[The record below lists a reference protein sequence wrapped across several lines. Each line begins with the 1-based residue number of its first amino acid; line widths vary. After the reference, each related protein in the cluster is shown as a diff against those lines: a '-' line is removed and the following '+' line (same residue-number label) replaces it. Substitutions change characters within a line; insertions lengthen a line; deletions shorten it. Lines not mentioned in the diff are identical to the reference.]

1 MKTASDK
8 TNVNNKL
15 INISKKTFISVLVL
29 LALLMAAAIILTYVI
44 PKGTFGTT
52 VIDGEEVP
60 DYNTYIPLSDEEG
73 IPIWKGILSPFLLL
87 GSGDGIT
94 VIMLSLFL
102 LVIAGTFQAMND
114 NGGVRTIVG
123 RVISKFEGCRFLL
136 LSIIALIFMLFGSLL
151 GLFEEML
158 TLLPIIA
165 ILTVSIG
172 FDSFTGFLISIVACG
187 FGFSS
192 AITNPFT
199 VLFASQIIGV
209 NPMTNVWYRIV
220 IFLIMY
226 GVMELSIFLYTKK
239 IAKDPTKSF
248 TYERDLKFKDE
259 LEKELPVKNEK
270 KTMRAYII
278 FFSVV
283 LVVITV
289 FSSVDA
295 IRDYTVPALIAVFL
309 IGGTLA
315 SLVSTGW
322 DLRSSFRSFLK
333 GVTSALPTI
342 AFILMASS
350 IKFILVE
357 GKVLPTI
364 ANTINGLVENKDPY
378 SLALIL
384 LCIVLVLEFFISSS
398 TAKAIFVMSM
408 LGVLSLGITKEMQVL
423 IYTFADGYTNLL
435 FPTSPVLLIGL
446 SMIEVSYF
454 KWLKK
459 SWPLFLLTFTLVIVL
474 LLLGIL
480 IKF

>member
-73 IPIWKGILSPFLLL
+73 IPIWKGVLSPFLLL
-87 GSGDGIT
+87 GGGDGIT

-123 RVISKFEGCRFLL
+123 RVISKFEGRRFLL

-322 DLRSSFRSFLK
+322 DIRSSFKSFLK